1 MGARDG
7 GIYGRRVCLWPERA
21 WLLNRGPTAARGW
34 GGVIRTSLL
43 VVMKRKKPWPSLD
56 SEAFEVAAKD
66 PKQLPE
72 CQALDTGDGSWYS
85 PSTR

>member
-1 MGARDG
+1 MGVFMGAVFVSDLSALG
-7 GIYGRRVCLWPERA
+7 SS
-21 WLLNRGPTAARGW
+21 NRGSTAARGW

-56 SEAFEVAAKD
+56 SEAFEVSAKD

-72 CQALDTGDGSWYS
+72 CQALDTGDDSWYS
-85 PSTR
+85 PSTK